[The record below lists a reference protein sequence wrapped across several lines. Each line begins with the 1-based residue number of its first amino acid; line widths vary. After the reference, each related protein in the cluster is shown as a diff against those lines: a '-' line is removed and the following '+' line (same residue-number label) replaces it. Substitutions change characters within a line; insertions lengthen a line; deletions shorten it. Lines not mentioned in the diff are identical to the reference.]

1 MPNWCQNEVTITG
14 DEEKLNELKELV
26 REPDPYHGRCTEA
39 FKWVHN
45 EETCKG
51 EAIELPDHCKHDDPI
66 YKDTCDKR
74 YREFSFNNIIPM
86 PEELRGTSSPTNVVD
101 TQEEVDKWKEEH
113 PKWDAMGMGRPIT
126 KKEHA
131 KLLTKHKFDNWY
143 DWANANWDTKWDA
156 SEVYF
161 QDDGWMLRYEFDTAW
176 NPPEAI
182 CHALRERFPDLNISW
197 FFREDG
203 MEMAGYL

>member
-26 REPDPYHGRCTEA
+26 REPDPYHGRCTDT

-45 EETCKG
+45 EETGKG

-74 YREFSFNNIIPM
+74 YHEFSFNNIIPM

-113 PKWDAMGMGRPIT
+113 PKWDAMGTGRPIT

-182 CHALRERFPDLNISW
+182 CHALREKFPDLNISW